1 MSRQKNNFK
10 LTKNTL
16 KIKKSNECG
25 IIITFYEFFDVRGVK
40 VCLKTITLMLK
51 K

>member
-1 MSRQKNNFK
+1 MIFKNVSAKNNFK

-25 IIITFYEFFDVRGVK
+25 IIITFYEFFDV
-40 VCLKTITLMLK
+40 
-51 K
+51 